1 MPEEDKNGC
10 NISQRHS
17 PVTQIFRVE
26 DMEDILPDGGFISTL
41 SMEWELISHRDQ
53 KRNKRLFRVIH
64 QEQPVSVKEVTEKIK
79 RKVFNAT
86 VVPRLKVLL
95 NLKHR
100 NIAQHCGLALVKP
113 REPCY
118 EGYLCHL
125 TASHYYPGLHYLHA
139 QCGDETQVFHC
150 DIKPENLVL
159 AHPDVPD
166 RRVVIIDLEGAAVSQ
181 NGELNSETTNT
192 YCTLRYAPPELLFCT
207 ALSNAEEGKICD
219 KTDIWSV
226 GCVAIYLATGKKPM
240 VCEWKS
246 NTGPGTQ
253 EWDDYSYGE
262 ECRGPSVVCHV
273 GGLTGKP
280 KLPELSDSETDQR
293 LLNFIKSC
301 LIFDYALRKTA
312 AELLRDVYLTSIVQE

>member
-1 MPEEDKNGC
+1 MYYSLSELSEGISSAPHFSKIPLNMPEEDKNGC

-125 TASHYYPGLHYLHA
+125 TASHYYPDY
-139 QCGDETQVFHC
+139 
-150 DIKPENLVL
+150 
-159 AHPDVPD
+159 
-166 RRVVIIDLEGAAVSQ
+166 DL
-181 NGELNSETTNT
+181 
-192 YCTLRYAPPELLFCT
+192 
-207 ALSNAEEGKICD
+207 
-219 KTDIWSV
+219 
-226 GCVAIYLATGKKPM
+226 
-240 VCEWKS
+240 CEWAGKNLKS
-246 NTGPGTQ
+246 TGRVAHCQIKKFFVTCYQ
-253 EWDDYSYGE
+253 DCTICTHSA
-262 ECRGPSVVCHV
+262 
-273 GGLTGKP
+273 
-280 KLPELSDSETDQR
+280 ETKHKY
-293 LLNFIKSC
+293 FTATSS
-301 LIFDYALRKTA
+301 RKTWC
-312 AELLRDVYLTSIVQE
+312 